1 MVGINE
7 KANPSGSSSQIGSSK
22 QSRSSLDLDSNSNYR
37 TPNNSDDEIKSSSLS
52 KNQHNFVTG
61 PGATKK
67 DNKNVRFTG
76 SADGAESDAPS
87 SFSETS
93 ENSKSTDEQDEG
105 EDKPRRRKRKAR
117 VSFTHLRNNGEDGD
131 DETFIKRI
139 INNLTG
145 NQGGLVPGLA
155 PMPSDKE
162 GNKNDLENNLN
173 EEIPLSDLADASKI
187 VDVHEGDNK
196 EKLDALKL
204 ENDIISTSDGDTLGS
219 SSKNSFLAP
228 AVDHFDDY
236 AENDSSDNE
245 GFIQASTYV
254 PPPPQVKSGVLG
266 SLLKLYQNDDLNGSS
281 IYSESQAPT
290 TDEECFASE
299 AAERKNLPAAKR
311 SRLQNLR
318 GKAKKSKIP
327 RLKKRLKTEA
337 KITVHIADLLQRHRF
352 ILRMCRALMMYGAP
366 THRLEEYMIM
376 TSRVLEIDGQFLY
389 LPGCMIV
396 SFGDA
401 TTRTSEVQLVRCN
414 QGLNLW
420 KLHQVHAVYKRVVH
434 DTLGAD
440 EGNALLDQIL
450 ADTNLYPPWVCVLL
464 YAFCSAM
471 VTPYAFGGDWVNLAI
486 SFFMGLCVGS
496 LQFILSQKSN
506 MYSNV
511 FEISASIVVSFCG
524 RAFGSIPRSNIC
536 FGAVTQGSLALIL
549 PGYIIL
555 CGALELQSRSMVA
568 GAVRMFYA
576 IIYSLFLGFG
586 ITLGSALFGWMYH
599 NATNEISCPQ
609 LISPW
614 FRFLFVPAFT
624 ISISLLN
631 QAHISQL
638 PVMVFISCS
647 GYVVTYWAGQYFKNS
662 TEFTAALAA
671 FVIGVL
677 GNLYSRIWQGL
688 AVSAML
694 PAIFVQVPSGIAS
707 QNSLLSGL
715 QNANKIV
722 NTIVNGSVT
731 ATTSTSDPSSSM
743 SFGMTM
749 IQVCVGISVGLFA
762 SSLFVYPF
770 GKKKTGLFSL

>member
-1 MVGINE
+1 MDSINE
-7 KANPSGSSSQIGSSK
+7 KTTSPETKIQM
-22 QSRSSLDLDSNSNYR
+22 RSSEDCQSGVPFEGSSNYR
-37 TPNNSDDEIKSSSLS
+37 TLNNSDEDRRSNL
-52 KNQHNFVTG
+52 TG
-61 PGATKK
+61 GSRTDPGVSNS
-67 DNKNVRFTG
+67 DNKNVRFNTDI
-76 SADGAESDAPS
+76 DGPENDVS
-87 SFSETS
+87 SRSTETS
-93 ENSKSTDEQDEG
+93 ENSKSTDGQDE
-105 EDKPRRRKRKAR
+105 DDRPARHKRKAK
-117 VSFTHLRNNGEDGD
+117 VSFTHLKNNGDDGD
-131 DETFIKRI
+131 DETFIKKI

-155 PMPSDKE
+155 PISSDNE
-162 GNKNDLENNLN
+162 DGKNDIEKNNRN

-196 EKLDALKL
+196 EKLEALKL
-204 ENDIISTSDGDTLGS
+204 ENDGNYTSDGETLGS

-236 AENDSSDNE
+236 AENNSSDDNE
-245 GFIQASTYV
+245 GFIETSTYV
-254 PPPPQVKSGVLG
+254 PPPSQVKSGVLG
-266 SLLKLYQNDDLNGSS
+266 SLLKLYQNDDLNASS
-281 IYSESQAPT
+281 IYSDSQAPT
-290 TDEECFASE
+290 TDEEGVSS
-299 AAERKNLPAAKR
+299 AAAGRKDVPVAKR

-318 GKAKKSKIP
+318 GKARKGKIP
-327 RLKKRLKTEA
+327 KLKKRLKTEA
-337 KITVHIADLLQRHRF
+337 KITVHIADILQRHRF

-496 LQFILSQKSN
+496 LQFILSQKSY

-524 RAFGSIPRSNIC
+524 RAFGSIPRSQIC

-555 CGALELQSRSMVA
+555 CGALELQSRSLVA

-638 PVMVFISCS
+638 PVMVFISCT
-647 GYVVTYWAGQYFKNS
+647 GYVVTYWAGKHFANS

-677 GNLYSRIWQGL
+677 GNLYSRIWKGL

-715 QNANKIV
+715 QSA
-722 NTIVNGSVT
+722 NTIVNGNET
-731 ATTSTSDPSSSM
+731 TTTSTSDPSSSM

>member
-1 MVGINE
+1 MVKINE
-7 KANPSGSSSQIGSSK
+7 KAAPSGSSSQTGSSK
-22 QSRSSLDLDSNSNYR
+22 RTQSGLALDGDSNYQTPGNSGDEVSRSASGSGQFTFRADPDASQN
-37 TPNNSDDEIKSSSLS
+37 
-52 KNQHNFVTG
+52 
-61 PGATKK
+61 
-67 DNKNVRFTG
+67 DNKNVRFT
-76 SADGAESDAPS
+76 SNADDAENDAS
-87 SFSETS
+87 SKFTETS
-93 ENSKSTDEQDEG
+93 SNSRSNDEQEG
-105 EDKPRRRKRKAR
+105 DGDKPRRRKRKAK

-131 DETFIKRI
+131 DETFIKKI

-155 PMPSDKE
+155 PVSSDRE
-162 GNKNDLENNLN
+162 NNKDDLENSQK
-173 EEIPLSDLADASKI
+173 EDIPLSDLTDASKI
-187 VDVHEGDNK
+187 VNVHDGDNK
-196 EKLDALKL
+196 EKLRALRL
-204 ENDIISTSDGDTLGS
+204 ENDLNSTSDGETLGS
-219 SSKNSFLAP
+219 NSKNSFLAP

-236 AENDSSDNE
+236 AENNSSDDNE
-245 GFIQASTYV
+245 GFTETSTYV
-254 PPPPQVKSGVLG
+254 PPPTQVRSGVLG
-266 SLLKLYQNDDLNGSS
+266 SLLKLYQNDELNASS

-290 TDEECFASE
+290 DDEKTLS
-299 AAERKNLPAAKR
+299 AAIEGQSLPAIKR
-311 SRLQNLR
+311 TRLQDLK
-318 GKAKKSKIP
+318 GKAKKGKIP
-327 RLKKRLKTEA
+327 KLKKRLKTEA
-337 KITVHIADLLQRHRF
+337 KITVHIADILQRHRF

-420 KLHQVHAVYKRVVH
+420 KLHQVHAIYKRVVH
-434 DTLGAD
+434 DTMGAD
-440 EGNALLDQIL
+440 EGNSLLDQIL

-496 LQFILSQKSN
+496 LQFILSQKSY

-524 RAFGSIPRSNIC
+524 RAFGSIPHSNIC

-555 CGALELQSRSMVA
+555 CGALELQSRSLVA

-586 ITLGSALFGWMYH
+586 ITLGSALFGWMYT
-599 NATNEISCPQ
+599 NATNQISCPQ
-609 LISPW
+609 IISPW

-647 GYVVTYWAGQYFKNS
+647 GYVVTYWAGKHFENS

-671 FVIGVL
+671 FVIGVM
-677 GNLYSRIWQGL
+677 GNLYSRIWKGL

-715 QNANKIV
+715 QSA
-722 NTIVNGSVT
+722 NTIVNRNGST
-731 ATTSTSDPSSSM
+731 ATSSTSDPSSSM

>member
-1 MVGINE
+1 MVEINE
-7 KANPSGSSSQIGSSK
+7 KAAPSGSTSQTGSSK
-22 QSRSSLDLDSNSNYR
+22 RTQSSLALDSNSNYQ
-37 TPNNSDDEIKSSSLS
+37 TPDNSGDEISRSAS
-52 KNQHNFVTG
+52 KD
-61 PGATKK
+61 
-67 DNKNVRFTG
+67 DNKNVRFT
-76 SADGAESDAPS
+76 SNADDV
-87 SFSETS
+87 
-93 ENSKSTDEQDEG
+93 ENDVSSKSTETSDNSQSNDEQDG
-105 EDKPRRRKRKAR
+105 DEDKPSRRKRKAK

-131 DETFIKRI
+131 DETFIKKI

-155 PMPSDKE
+155 PVSLNK
-162 GNKNDLENNLN
+162 GNNKDDLEDSQK
-173 EEIPLSDLADASKI
+173 EEIPLSDLTDASKI
-187 VDVHEGDNK
+187 VNVHEGDNK
-196 EKLDALKL
+196 ETMKALRL
-204 ENDIISTSDGDTLGS
+204 ENDLNSTSDGETLGS
-219 SSKNSFLAP
+219 NSKNSFLAP

-236 AENDSSDNE
+236 AENDSSDDNE
-245 GFIQASTYV
+245 GFTEISTYV
-254 PPPPQVKSGVLG
+254 PPPTQVRSGVLG
-266 SLLKLYQNDDLNGSS
+266 SLLKLYQNDELNASS
-281 IYSESQAPT
+281 IYSESQAQT
-290 TDEECFASE
+290 TDEEGTSS
-299 AAERKNLPAAKR
+299 AALESKGVPGVKR
-311 SRLQNLR
+311 SRLQNFK
-318 GKAKKSKIP
+318 GKARKGKIP
-327 RLKKRLKTEA
+327 KLKKRLKTEA
-337 KITVHIADLLQRHRF
+337 KITVHIADILQRHRF

-420 KLHQVHAVYKRVVH
+420 KLHQVHAIYKRVVH
-434 DTLGAD
+434 DTMGAD

-496 LQFILSQKSN
+496 LQFILSQKSY

-524 RAFGSIPRSNIC
+524 RAFGSIPHSNIC

-555 CGALELQSRSMVA
+555 CGALELQSRSLVA

-586 ITLGSALFGWMYH
+586 ITLGSALFGWMYS
-599 NATNEISCPQ
+599 NATNQISCPQ
-609 LISPW
+609 IISPW

-647 GYVVTYWAGQYFKNS
+647 GYVVTYWAGKHFENS

-671 FVIGVL
+671 FVIGVM
-677 GNLYSRIWQGL
+677 GNLYSRIWKGL

-715 QNANKIV
+715 QSA
-722 NTIVNGSVT
+722 NTIVNRNGT
-731 ATTSTSDPSSSM
+731 TTTTSTSDASSSM